1 MSQARGTR
9 ATPRSGARG
18 CGTRWLRRLR
28 AVAVPGA
35 AAVIAALGVASA
47 AAAQP
52 PGDAAANLAGDGK
65 LEAALALLDTW
76 AADHPDDPRMFP
88 VLLKVVT
95 AAPRQPTVDAVV
107 QRYRGRLASDQ
118 IAVLRAAPA
127 DLAELS
133 GGVVQALQA
142 LELPGIPDASERRA
156 ALLLELGE
164 VTLDTVPEGMPIVH
178 AGLARSG
185 EGLGRSGL
193 EPTLRAAFH
202 GSGTQGDG
210 GAAGAVAGYGL
221 VSLLA
226 ANGRTD
232 EAAGVLEQ
240 MRSRFPR
247 SPEYALAAAEL
258 NAGAGLPRVV
268 AFPSPAMLL
277 GSLVATCLP
286 PCPPPAA
293 VLLARPVERGKAVTA
308 LVAEPPV
315 VVAAPAA
322 PPAAKPITRLTVA
335 PEVGPAVAVTSPPAK
350 PATVAVAPETRPAA
364 VAAPAAKPAAVV
376 TTPAPEPSPAATA
389 ETPRTESAAAVV
401 APETRPA
408 PAVETPAPAPAAKR
422 VVVVT
427 SSAATP
433 ATGQVGAM
441 HENDAWGSA
450 QRPSSSDQAQP
461 IPAPVVSGGA
471 VAAEPVRVS
480 SQPTRPEPVAA
491 GSTAEQISSR
501 LSALLGASGAARS
514 PATGAAMPASRAT
527 TPASP
532 AMTTASNAA
541 APARPSPAPGSPVV
555 RVSSQPDPAAYIVQT
570 GAYRDADNA
579 LELEHELTEA
589 GFAAL
594 ARSYRVA
601 NGSIVHRVAVGGN
614 MTLTKAEQ
622 LLARLGD
629 LGYTGVLAR
638 RDDVSYL
645 PPPPPSR

>member
-1 MSQARGTR
+1 MSKVGGTR
-9 ATPRSGARG
+9 VSSRGGARG
-18 CGTRWLRRLR
+18 CRTRWRQGLRSV
-28 AVAVPGA
+28 AVAGA
-35 AAVIAALGVASA
+35 SVAIAALGVASA

-52 PGDAAANLAGDGK
+52 PGDAVANLAGDGQ

-76 AADHPDDPRMFP
+76 LADHPDDPRMFP

-107 QRYRGRLASDQ
+107 ERYRGRLASDQ
-118 IAVLRAAPA
+118 ISVLRAAPA
-127 DLAELS
+127 DLAELN
-133 GGVVQALQA
+133 GGVVQALHE
-142 LELPGIPDASERRA
+142 LELPGIPDAPERRA

-164 VTLDTVPEGMPIVH
+164 VTWDTVPEGMPIVH

-185 EGLGRSGL
+185 EPGQSGL
-193 EPTLRAAFH
+193 EPALRAAFH

-226 ANGRTD
+226 ANGRDD
-232 EAAGVLEQ
+232 EAAAILEQ

-293 VLLARPVERGKAVTA
+293 ELLAGPAERGGTLTA
-308 LVAEPPV
+308 LMAEPPTV
-315 VVAAPAA
+315 VA
-322 PPAAKPITRLTVA
+322 PPAAQPITRLM
-335 PEVGPAVAVTSPPAK
+335 VGATSPPAK
-350 PATVAVAPETRPAA
+350 PAAVVAAPEPGPAAAVAPPVAHPVAAAVPPAPEPAVTVKTPASRPA
-364 VAAPAAKPAAVV
+364 AAVV
-376 TTPAPEPSPAATA
+376 T
-389 ETPRTESAAAVV
+389 
-401 APETRPA
+401 PA
-408 PAVETPAPAPAAKR
+408 PARAAKR

-427 SSAATP
+427 SPAATP
-433 ATGQVGAM
+433 VPARAATV
-441 HENDAWGSA
+441 
-450 QRPSSSDQAQP
+450 
-461 IPAPVVSGGA
+461 PAVSHVAVKPMPVPAVSGGA
-471 VAAEPVRVS
+471 VAGEPVRVS
-480 SQPTRPEPVAA
+480 SQPTRQATAAA
-491 GSTAEQISSR
+491 GGNAETISRR
-501 LSALLGASGAARS
+501 LSALLGASAAARS
-514 PATGAAMPASRAT
+514 PATRAT
-527 TPASP
+527 RAEPPAGPAATPG
-532 AMTTASNAA
+532 N
-541 APARPSPAPGSPVV
+541 RVV
-555 RVSSQPDPAAYIVQT
+555 RVSSQPDPAAFIVQT

-579 LELEHELTEA
+579 LELEHELAAA

-594 ARSYRVA
+594 ARSYRAA

-614 MTLTKAEQ
+614 MTRTKAEQ

-629 LGYTGVLAR
+629 LGYTGILAR
-638 RDDVSYL
+638 RDDFSYL

>member
-1 MSQARGTR
+1 M
-9 ATPRSGARG
+9 
-18 CGTRWLRRLR
+18 
-28 AVAVPGA
+28 VAIA
-35 AAVIAALGVASA
+35 AAGAASA

-65 LEAALALLDTW
+65 VEAALALLDTW
-76 AADHPDDPRMFP
+76 LADHPDDPRMFP

-107 QRYRGRLASDQ
+107 ERYRGRLGSDQ

-164 VTLDTVPEGMPIVH
+164 VTLDTAPEGMPIVH

-185 EGLGRSGL
+185 EGLGQSAV
-193 EPTLRAAFH
+193 EPALRAAFH

-210 GAAGAVAGYGL
+210 GAVGAVAGYGL

-232 EAAGVLEQ
+232 EAAAVLEQ
-240 MRSRFPR
+240 MRRRYPR

-258 NAGAGLPRVV
+258 DAGAGLPRVV

-293 VLLARPVERGKAVTA
+293 VLLARPVDQGETLTA
-308 LVAEPPV
+308 LVAEPPA
-315 VVAAPAA
+315 VVAPS
-322 PPAAKPITRLTVA
+322 AAKPITRLVVTPEVA
-335 PEVGPAVAVTSPPAK
+335 PAVEVTSRPAK
-350 PATVAVAPETRPAA
+350 PATV
-364 VAAPAAKPAAVV
+364 
-376 TTPAPEPSPAATA
+376 
-389 ETPRTESAAAVV
+389 VV

-408 PAVETPAPAPAAKR
+408 TVAMAPSAKRVAAAVTPAPEPAPAVAVETPRAKSTAVEVPPAPRPAATVVTPAPAPAAKR

-427 SSAATP
+427 SSTP
-433 ATGQVGAM
+433 TPLP
-441 HENDAWGSA
+441 A
-450 QRPSSSDQAQP
+450 QAGTV
-461 IPAPVVSGGA
+461 PAVSLVEAPRSPLVSGGA
-471 VAAEPVRVS
+471 VADEPVRVS
-480 SQPTRPEPVAA
+480 SRPTRPAPGAA
-491 GSTAEQISSR
+491 GSTTEAISRR
-501 LSALLGASGAARS
+501 LSALLGASAAAQS
-514 PATGAAMPASRAT
+514 PATGAR
-527 TPASP
+527 
-532 AMTTASNAA
+532 
-541 APARPSPAPGSPVV
+541 APATSAVAPAGPTATPGSPVV
-555 RVSSQPDPAAYIVQT
+555 RVSSQPDPAAFIVQT

-589 GFAAL
+589 GFAAV

-601 NGSIVHRVAVGGN
+601 DGSIVHRVAVGGN
-614 MTLTKAEQ
+614 MTLTKAEK
-622 LLARLGD
+622 LLAHLGN
-629 LGYTGVLAR
+629 LGYAGALAR

>member
-1 MSQARGTR
+1 MSQACGTCVSPRG
-9 ATPRSGARG
+9 GARG
-18 CGTRWLRRLR
+18 CGTRWRQGLRS
-28 AVAVPGA
+28 VAVTGTLVA
-35 AAVIAALGVASA
+35 IAALGVASA

-76 AADHPDDPRMFP
+76 LADHPDDARMFP

-107 QRYRGRLASDQ
+107 KRYRGRLASDQ
-118 IAVLRAAPA
+118 IAALRAAPA

-164 VTLDTVPEGMPIVH
+164 VTWDTAPEGMPIVH

-185 EGLGRSGL
+185 EGLGQSGL
-193 EPTLRAAFH
+193 EPALRAAFR

-210 GAAGAVAGYGL
+210 GAASAVAGYGL

-232 EAAGVLEQ
+232 EAAAVLEQ

-293 VLLARPVERGKAVTA
+293 VLLARPAARGETPTV
-308 LVAEPPV
+308 LVAEPPAV
-315 VVAAPAA
+315 VA
-322 PPAAKPITRLTVA
+322 PPATKPITRLMVA
-335 PEVGPAVAVTSPPAK
+335 PQVEPAVE
-350 PATVAVAPETRPAA
+350 ATVVA
-364 VAAPAAKPAAVV
+364 
-376 TTPAPEPSPAATA
+376 
-389 ETPRTESAAAVV
+389 

-408 PAVETPAPAPAAKR
+408 PVAKPPPDPAPTVTVETPRAKSTVVVAAPASRPAAAVEAPAPTPAAKR

-427 SSAATP
+427 SSTATP
-433 ATGQVGAM
+433 VPAQAGA
-441 HENDAWGSA
+441 A
-450 QRPSSSDQAQP
+450 PTLKP
-461 IPAPVVSGGA
+461 IPVPVVSGGA
-471 VAAEPVRVS
+471 VANEPVRVS
-480 SQPTRPEPVAA
+480 SQPTRQATVAA
-491 GSTAEQISSR
+491 GSTAETISRR
-501 LSALLGASGAARS
+501 LSALLGASAAARS
-514 PATGAAMPASRAT
+514 PATR
-527 TPASP
+527 
-532 AMTTASNAA
+532 A
-541 APARPSPAPGSPVV
+541 APPTRPAATPGNRVV
-555 RVSSQPDPAAYIVQT
+555 RVSSQPDPAAFIVQT

-589 GFAAL
+589 GFTAL
-594 ARSYRVA
+594 ARSYRSADGGV
-601 NGSIVHRVAVGGN
+601 VHRVAVGGN
-614 MTLTKAEQ
+614 MTRTKAEQ
-622 LLARLGD
+622 LLARLSD
-629 LGYTGVLAR
+629 LGYTGILAR

>member
-1 MSQARGTR
+1 MSQACGTCVSSRG
-9 ATPRSGARG
+9 GARG
-18 CGTRWLRRLR
+18 CGTRWSQGLRSV
-28 AVAVPGA
+28 AVAGTLVA
-35 AAVIAALGVASA
+35 IAALGVASA

-65 LEAALALLDTW
+65 LKAALALLDTW
-76 AADHPDDPRMFP
+76 LADHPDDPHMFP

-107 QRYRGRLASDQ
+107 ERYRGRLASDQ
-118 IAVLRAAPA
+118 IAALRAAPA

-142 LELPGIPDASERRA
+142 LELPGIPDAPERRA

-164 VTLDTVPEGMPIVH
+164 VTWDTAPEGMPIVH

-185 EGLGRSGL
+185 EGLGQSGL
-193 EPTLRAAFH
+193 EPALRAAFR

-210 GAAGAVAGYGL
+210 GAASAVAGYGL

-232 EAAGVLEQ
+232 EAAAVLEQ

-293 VLLARPVERGKAVTA
+293 VLLARPAERGETPTA
-308 LVAEPPV
+308 LVAEPPAV
-315 VVAAPAA
+315 VA
-322 PPAAKPITRLTVA
+322 PPATRPITRLMVA
-335 PEVGPAVAVTSPPAK
+335 PPVEPAVEPAVE
-350 PATVAVAPETRPAA
+350 ATVVA
-364 VAAPAAKPAAVV
+364 
-376 TTPAPEPSPAATA
+376 
-389 ETPRTESAAAVV
+389 

-408 PAVETPAPAPAAKR
+408 PVVKPAPDPAPTVTVETPRAKPTVVAAAPASRSAAAVEAPAPTPAAKR

-427 SSAATP
+427 SSTATP
-433 ATGQVGAM
+433 VPAQAGA
-441 HENDAWGSA
+441 A
-450 QRPSSSDQAQP
+450 PILKP
-461 IPAPVVSGGA
+461 IPRPVPVVSGGA
-471 VAAEPVRVS
+471 VANEPVRVS
-480 SQPTRPEPVAA
+480 SQPTRQATVAA
-491 GSTAEQISSR
+491 GSTAETISRR
-501 LSALLGASGAARS
+501 LSALLGASAAARS
-514 PATGAAMPASRAT
+514 PATRTAPPTRPAA
-527 TPASP
+527 TPG
-532 AMTTASNAA
+532 N
-541 APARPSPAPGSPVV
+541 RVV
-555 RVSSQPDPAAYIVQT
+555 RVSSQPDPAAFIVQT

-589 GFAAL
+589 GFTAL

-601 NGSIVHRVAVGGN
+601 DGSVVHRVAVGGN
-614 MTLTKAEQ
+614 MTRTKAEQ
-622 LLARLGD
+622 LLARLSD
-629 LGYTGVLAR
+629 LGYTGILAR
-638 RDDVSYL
+638 RDDVSHL

>member
-1 MSQARGTR
+1 MRWPRGL
-9 ATPRSGARG
+9 RS
-18 CGTRWLRRLR
+18 
-28 AVAVPGA
+28 VAAAGA
-35 AAVIAALGVASA
+35 AAAIAALGVASA

-76 AADHPDDPRMFP
+76 AAAHPDDPRMFP
-88 VLLKVVT
+88 VLLQVVT

-107 QRYRGRLASDQ
+107 ERYRGSLAGDQ

-164 VTLDTVPEGMPIVH
+164 VTLDTAPEGMPILH

-185 EGLGRSGL
+185 EGLGQSVL
-193 EPTLRAAFH
+193 EPSLRAAFH

-232 EAAGVLEQ
+232 EAAAVLEQ

-258 NAGAGLPRVV
+258 DAGAGLPRVV

-293 VLLARPVERGKAVTA
+293 GLLAPAAARGDTLTT
-308 LVAEPPV
+308 LVAEPPA
-315 VVAAPAA
+315 VVAP
-322 PPAAKPITRLTVA
+322 PPAKPLPRPAVV
-335 PEVGPAVAVTSPPAK
+335 PEAAPAVAVTPPPAK
-350 PATVAVAPETRPAA
+350 PAAAAVAAEPRPAA
-364 VAAPAAKPAAVV
+364 VVL
-376 TTPAPEPSPAATA
+376 TPAPEPAPALTVAPPRAKSTA
-389 ETPRTESAAAVV
+389 RAVPAEPAAAV
-401 APETRPA
+401 EQPA
-408 PAVETPAPAPAAKR
+408 PVPAVPATVPVAAASPPPPPPAKR

-427 SSAATP
+427 SSPAPPVPAPAGAAP
-433 ATGQVGAM
+433 AASPVEDPADG
-441 HENDAWGSA
+441 AWGSA
-450 QRPSSSDQAQP
+450 PW
-461 IPAPVVSGGA
+461 PAPAAAGGTA
-471 VAAEPVRVS
+471 AAEPVRVA
-480 SQPTRPEPVAA
+480 SQPTRPATGA
-491 GSTAEQISSR
+491 TGRTAQTISRR
-501 LSALLGASGAARS
+501 LSALLGASATARS
-514 PATGAAMPASRAT
+514 PASGATVPA
-527 TPASP
+527 PG
-532 AMTTASNAA
+532 AA
-541 APARPSPAPGSPVV
+541 APAGPSATRGSPVV
-555 RVSSQPDPAAYIVQT
+555 RVSSQPDPAAFIVQI

-601 NGSIVHRVAVGGN
+601 GGSIVHRVSVGGN
-614 MTLTKAEQ
+614 MTLTRAEQ
-622 LLARLGD
+622 LLDRLD
-629 LGYTGVLAR
+629 DFGYTGILAR
-638 RDDVSYL
+638 RDDASYL